1 VAVIL
6 VVAVDRIFATIVITK
21 AEARQSGDSI
31 PISYS
36 LAWPANRYN
45 VPGIRQY
52 VGKKGWGGTFWADV
66 GALASYRGDGNW
78 HYFGGYRYLN
88 LEYDTGSGS
97 SQFGVDLDYTGP
109 MFGAS
114 YRM

>member
-1 VAVIL
+1 LTAQRVTVANGPGGVLVAVIL

-36 LAWPANRYN
+36 LAWPAN
-45 VPGIRQY
+45 
-52 VGKKGWGGTFWADV
+52 
-66 GALASYRGDGNW
+66 DGNW
-78 HYFGGYRYLN
+78 QYFGGYRYLN
-88 LEYDTGSGS
+88 LEYDRGSGS